1 MLKDF
6 LYLKEKNLKD
16 VIELLL
22 KAYTSSFSDSE
33 QNLKKRLLGKAHHRL
48 IVLIDN
54 NPGIK
59 VTEILNILKITKQSL
74 NRVLQ
79 DLIQKD
85 IINQAKAEKD
95 KREKKIFLTEKGK
108 ELSLSLFNSQKLR
121 VLNAFK
127 KSSPD
132 EVLYFKNVLKRIIE

>member
-33 QNLKKRLLGKAHHRL
+33 QNLKKRSLGKAHHRL

-59 VTEILNILKITKQSL
+59 VTEILNILLFPFHLFQLSFVKL
-74 NRVLQ
+74 N
-79 DLIQKD
+79 
-85 IINQAKAEKD
+85 
-95 KREKKIFLTEKGK
+95 F
-108 ELSLSLFNSQKLR
+108 F
-121 VLNAFK
+121 
-127 KSSPD
+127 
-132 EVLYFKNVLKRIIE
+132 

>member
-33 QNLKKRLLGKAHHRL
+33 QTLKRDSLGKAHHRL
-48 IVLIDN
+48 VILIDN

-59 VTEILNILKITKQSL
+59 VTEILNKLKVTKQSL

-79 DLIQKD
+79 DLIKKNLIIQK
-85 IINQAKAEKD
+85 KAEKVTVT
-95 KREKKIFLTEKGK
+95 K
-108 ELSLSLFNSQKLR
+108 
-121 VLNAFK
+121 
-127 KSSPD
+127 
-132 EVLYFKNVLKRIIE
+132 

>member
-22 KAYTSSFSDSE
+22 KSYASLFSDSE
-33 QNLKKRLLGKAHHRL
+33 QTLKRHSLGKAHHRL
-48 IVLIDN
+48 IILIDN

-59 VTEILNILKITKQSL
+59 VTKILNMLKVTKQSL

-79 DLIQKD
+79 DLIKKDFIIQKKD
-85 IINQAKAEKD
+85 EKD
-95 KREKKIFLTEKGK
+95 GREKKIY
-108 ELSLSLFNSQKLR
+108 LSDRGLEFANNLFNSQKNR
-121 VLNAFK
+121 VLSAFK

-132 EVLYFKNVLKRIIE
+132 EVHYFKNVLKRILE

>member
-33 QNLKKRLLGKAHHRL
+33 QNLKKRSLGKAHHRL

-85 IINQAKAEKD
+85 IITQAKDEKD
-95 KREKKIFLTEKGK
+95 KREKKIFLTENGK

>member
-6 LYLKEKNLKD
+6 LYLKEKNLKE

-22 KAYTSSFSDSE
+22 KAYASSFSDSE
-33 QNLKKRLLGKAHHRL
+33 QTLKRGSLGKAHHRL
-48 IVLIDN
+48 IILIDN

-59 VTEILNILKITKQSL
+59 VSEILNKLKVTKQSL

-79 DLIQKD
+79 DVIKKDLIIQK
-85 IINQAKAEKD
+85 KAEKD
-95 KREKKIFLTEKGK
+95 RREREIFLSEKGK
-108 ELSLSLFNSQKLR
+108 ELSINLFNSQKNR
-121 VLNAFK
+121 ILNAFK

>member
-33 QNLKKRLLGKAHHRL
+33 QNLKKRSLGKAHHRL

>member
-33 QNLKKRLLGKAHHRL
+33 QNLKKRSLGKAHHRL

-95 KREKKIFLTEKGK
+95 KREKKIFLTENGK

>member
-33 QNLKKRLLGKAHHRL
+33 QNLKKRSLGKAHHRL

-85 IINQAKAEKD
+85 IINQAKAEED

>member
-1 MLKDF
+1 MLQNF

-22 KAYTSSFSDSE
+22 RGYTSSFSDAE
-33 QNLKKRLLGKAHHRL
+33 QTLKRNSLGKTHHR
-48 IVLIDN
+48 IMVLIDN

-59 VTEILNILKITKQSL
+59 VTEVLNILKITKQSL
-74 NRVLQ
+74 NRVIQ
-79 DLIQKD
+79 DLLKKKLITQKK
-85 IINQAKAEKD
+85 AKKD
-95 KREKKIFLTEKGK
+95 GREKEIFLSEEGEVFCNT
-108 ELSLSLFNSQKLR
+108 LFNSQKNR

-132 EVLYFKNVLKRIIE
+132 EVIYFKNVLKRIIG

>member
-33 QNLKKRLLGKAHHRL
+33 QNLKKRSLGKAHHRL

-85 IINQAKAEKD
+85 IITQAKAEKD

>member
-85 IINQAKAEKD
+85 IITQAKAEKD